1 MSLGT
6 RHARLAR
13 LLVLALILGIVTQA
27 TAADPPAGDPPS
39 PPPGLFDTKPVHGS
53 KYTSDKAWI
62 KARQDADAKREA
74 RRRWLASPE
83 MKAERQRSRDAFRGE
98 DPAAA
103 LGLLRDRFPEL
114 TTGDGYD
121 PQGAW
126 HDGLDVIDYKDDF
139 SAVIR
144 DGGRRRLIETT
155 TPIRTTAADG
165 TEVPVDLALT
175 QTADGFEPN
184 QPLVDVELPN
194 QLSSGL
200 SIGTDGVR
208 IVPEGD
214 ATGQLSDEQVFYPA
228 VATDTDL
235 TARPTPEGLE
245 FTTVAR
251 SSDSPEEM
259 RYDVQ
264 IPPGA
269 EIAEDHGAIVVRNS
283 DGPMIRINPPLAVD
297 AQGTEV
303 PVSMALQDGH
313 TLVIT
318 AHHKNADVAYPI
330 AVDPT
335 ILEDH
340 ASFAG
345 SPANMNY
352 WVFTTNWSGAFLNNT
367 SAWAG
372 TYNWGTGLYLFA
384 YNGAYPNSMYGEW
397 YYPVPNGSGHSAYI
411 TQAIFRN
418 IAGYTWGE
426 AQTSMYGTAGV
437 WSRGNYWTGV
447 AATYVQNFWYSN
459 VTINPTNDPTSGW
472 AAVLQMTATG
482 GAARSK
488 SAELFLGGA
497 SITLDDPDYPVNTG
511 RSAVGV
517 PTSGWYNPNSNPNI
531 TSTGSAT
538 DNGLGMS
545 SYEARIT
552 KADAS
557 NTWVASAY
565 TWYYAGSAPCI
576 GTRVSPCQNV
586 PADRQLAW
594 SPNGAGISPANPL
607 PDGAYNVTLG
617 ARDAVGK
624 TTWMVTQPLK
634 IDRTAPTVSPE
645 SNLSSLNGKTVAGGA
660 YSLTV
665 TGSDATSGIGGVA
678 VYDTFNNV
686 TTLVASSGGPSASW
700 NLNADDANNQG
711 THNYSFVSYDNAG
724 NASSAGTATITV
736 DQYRYGTAQSTAP
749 SKYFGWYN
757 TSLFDEPLWQQL
769 HTKTF
774 RISVW
779 WNAVSTRGG
788 VLINGVLIDKFND
801 FTTLV
806 NQALAKGQQV
816 VVSIDSSEEYDNK
829 AKPTPA
835 QYHDAVQQLYLAEP
849 NVAYW
854 GVANE
859 PNAGRTWLSDLPST
873 T

>member
-1 MSLGT
+1 
-6 RHARLAR
+6 
-13 LLVLALILGIVTQA
+13 
-27 TAADPPAGDPPS
+27 
-39 PPPGLFDTKPVHGS
+39 
-53 KYTSDKAWI
+53 
-62 KARQDADAKREA
+62 
-74 RRRWLASPE
+74 
-83 MKAERQRSRDAFRGE
+83 
-98 DPAAA
+98 
-103 LGLLRDRFPEL
+103 
-114 TTGDGYD
+114 
-121 PQGAW
+121 
-126 HDGLDVIDYKDDF
+126 
-139 SAVIR
+139 
-144 DGGRRRLIETT
+144 
-155 TPIRTTAADG
+155 
-165 TEVPVDLALT
+165 
-175 QTADGFEPN
+175 
-184 QPLVDVELPN
+184 
-194 QLSSGL
+194 
-200 SIGTDGVR
+200 
-208 IVPEGD
+208 
-214 ATGQLSDEQVFYPA
+214 
-228 VATDTDL
+228 
-235 TARPTPEGLE
+235 
-245 FTTVAR
+245 
-251 SSDSPEEM
+251 
-259 RYDVQ
+259 
-264 IPPGA
+264 
-269 EIAEDHGAIVVRNS
+269 
-283 DGPMIRINPPLAVD
+283 
-297 AQGTEV
+297 
-303 PVSMALQDGH
+303 
-313 TLVIT
+313 
-318 AHHKNADVAYPI
+318 
-330 AVDPT
+330 
-335 ILEDH
+335 
-340 ASFAG
+340 
-345 SPANMNY
+345 
-352 WVFTTNWSGAFLNNT
+352 
-367 SAWAG
+367 
-372 TYNWGTGLYLFA
+372 
-384 YNGAYPNSMYGEW
+384 
-397 YYPVPNGSGHSAYI
+397 
-411 TQAIFRN
+411 
-418 IAGYTWGE
+418 
-426 AQTSMYGTAGV
+426 
-437 WSRGNYWTGV
+437 
-447 AATYVQNFWYSN
+447 
-459 VTINPTNDPTSGW
+459 
-472 AAVLQMTATG
+472 
-482 GAARSK
+482 
-488 SAELFLGGA
+488 
-497 SITLDDPDYPVNTG
+497 
-511 RSAVGV
+511 
-517 PTSGWYNPNSNPNI
+517 
-531 TSTGSAT
+531 
-538 DNGLGMS
+538 MS

-859 PNAGRTWLSDLPST
+859 PNAGRTWLCDLPST
-873 T
+873 TINRRRHQGIWAGVSRQLHQRRRRQQRQRVGPGLHQSRWRLRGGCRLPPLRGDPPREREQHRQLPRERATRQHKGVAKRSRREDPVFPDRDRSEPRSQQPVRLDGQSPADHADVLLPLPRGARRELGLGTRK